1 MNLGCFRQRGTKLD
15 AIGELASG
23 VRKGINVSLTSF
35 SSHVGKGSS
44 AHDVVGDLLS
54 RLRMSD
60 VAAGS
65 ERSCDTQG
73 VERWSVI
80 VMEVSVD

>member
-1 MNLGCFRQRGTKLD
+1 M
-15 AIGELASG
+15 
-23 VRKGINVSLTSF
+23 SLTSF

-54 RLRMSD
+54 RFRMSD
-60 VAAGS
+60 VVAAGS
-65 ERSCDTQG
+65 EGSCDPQG
-73 VERWSVI
+73 VGCWSVS

>member
-1 MNLGCFRQRGTKLD
+1 MNLGCFMQRGTKLD

-35 SSHVGKGSS
+35 SSHVG
-44 AHDVVGDLLS
+44 
-54 RLRMSD
+54 
-60 VAAGS
+60 S

-80 VMEVSVD
+80 VMEVTVD